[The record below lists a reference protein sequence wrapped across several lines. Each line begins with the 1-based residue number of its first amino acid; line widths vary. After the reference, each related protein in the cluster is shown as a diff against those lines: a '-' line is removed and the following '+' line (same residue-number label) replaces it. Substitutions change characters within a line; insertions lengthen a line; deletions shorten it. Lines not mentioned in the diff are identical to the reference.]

1 MQHKGLIAL
10 CSMLS
15 LLIFSCTNPKGELP
29 SSAKISPNKYS
40 SLFILASNSTDSFLL
55 LKNPKDS
62 GHFIGKFFWGKSEA
76 YEGFVRIKTR
86 GGLVVMSAVFTG
98 MIEALNRQNLL
109 LAVDEG
115 RFITSPRTVQ
125 RIEAGQITSVAV
137 NGKLD
142 YEKLVSLK
150 PGIVFTYYVDPGTKA
165 SYQRIEQ
172 MGIPVLFCQ
181 NYLENHPL
189 ARAEW
194 IRVFGWLLNN
204 PSKAEAMFNEIE
216 THYND
221 LKSKAETLTPKP
233 LVLINA
239 PFSGVWDA
247 PSSES
252 FMAVLIHDAGAQY
265 LWSDIKGTGRKAI
278 SVEEAYKKARYADI
292 WINPGAI
299 ETLDELRKADT
310 RFMDIKAVKDHKVYN
325 ATRLKNKTFGN
336 AYWEYGVLRPDIVL
350 KDLVTLF
357 HPEYPIE
364 HNTVFFEPLQF

>member
-1 MQHKGLIAL
+1 MKHKGLIAL
-10 CSMLS
+10 SLLVLS
-15 LLIFSCTNPKGELP
+15 LILSCKNPKGELP
-29 SSAKISPNKYS
+29 ASAKISPNKYS
-40 SLFILASNSTDSFLL
+40 SLFILASNNTDSFLL
-55 LKNPKDS
+55 LRNPKDS
-62 GHFIGKFFWGKSEA
+62 GHLIGKFFWGKSEA
-76 YEGFVRIKTR
+76 YEGFVKIKTR
-86 GGLVVMSAVFTG
+86 DRLVAMSAVFTG
-98 MIEALNRQNLL
+98 MIEALNRQDQLQ
-109 LAVDEG
+109 AVDEG
-115 RFITSPRTVQ
+115 RFITSPRTVR

-142 YEKLVSLK
+142 NEKLVALK
-150 PGIVFTYYVDPGTKA
+150 PGIIFTYYVDPGTKA

-204 PSKAEAMFNEIE
+204 ASKAEEMFNEIE

-233 LVLINA
+233 MVLINA

-247 PSSES
+247 PSGES
-252 FMAVLIHDAGAQY
+252 FMAVLIHDAGANY
-265 LWSDIKGTGRKAI
+265 LWSDIKGIGRKAI
-278 SVEEAYKKARYADI
+278 SVEEAYKKARNADI

-299 ETLDELRKADT
+299 ETLDELKKADT
-310 RFMDIKAVKDHKVYN
+310 RFIAIKAVKDHKVYN

-350 KDLVTLF
+350 KDLVALF

-364 HNTVFFEPLQF
+364 HSIVFFEPLRF